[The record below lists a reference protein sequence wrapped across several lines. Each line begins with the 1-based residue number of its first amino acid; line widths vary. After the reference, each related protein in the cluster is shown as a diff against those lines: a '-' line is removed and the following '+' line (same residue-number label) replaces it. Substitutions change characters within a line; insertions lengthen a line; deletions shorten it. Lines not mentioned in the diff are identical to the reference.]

1 MKSWRLVTDTKD
13 TTPLV
18 SFSGGGP
25 RVSLGKIELVDISN
39 YLNWLSDP
47 EVNKYLEARHQKY
60 SKSTLTQWISAH
72 QDSNDSKIFSII
84 DDLDE
89 TPIGTLRISGINL
102 RYKTCDVGLMIG
114 DKNYWGK
121 GYGTESIKQACTY
134 LKDSGF
140 RKVHAGAYSANI
152 GSIKSFLKNDF
163 STEGYYIAEVI
174 DDSTG
179 MLDDVLLMSKFL

>member
-1 MKSWRLVTDTKD
+1 MNDNNCTS
-13 TTPLV
+13 PLV
-18 SFSGGGP
+18 SFSGSGP

-47 EVNKYLEARHQKY
+47 EVNKYLEVRHQNY
-60 SKSTLTQWISAH
+60 SKSTLTQWISAQ

-84 DDLDE
+84 DDLNQ
-89 TPIGTLRISGINL
+89 TPIGTLRIYGINL

-121 GYGTESIKQACTY
+121 GYGTETIRQACTY
-134 LKDSGF
+134 LKESGF

-152 GSIKSFLKNDF
+152 GSIKSFLNNDF
-163 STEGYYIAEVI
+163 STEGRFIAEVI

-179 MLDDVLLMSKFL
+179 ILDDILLMSKFL